1 MTGRRHRPRPRRR
14 GLAFR
19 PKRPLLAAALS
30 LTLFAAACG
39 DDGAGSAADWCDIAT
54 EVDAAGDLGT
64 GTPDD
69 WRNFRDL
76 VNEASRSAP
85 DEIADDVD
93 TLSRWLDAMVEALG
107 DNDDNVLL
115 AFDQVA
121 LSGDFPDDELDA
133 ASDAITAY
141 NEAECGL
148 PDNDSGTTESDGNE
162 SEGSDAGD
170 SDSIDTDAGIPEGGI
185 VAGIADSLGIPEEDA
200 RCILENVDL
209 SEGGEPDPTQIFDA
223 LSTCDID
230 PLSIAGG

>member
-1 MTGRRHRPRPRRR
+1 MRS
-14 GLAFR
+14 
-19 PKRPLLAAALS
+19 LLAAVLS

-39 DDGAGSAADWCDIAT
+39 DDGVGSAAEWCDLAT
-54 EVDAAGDLGT
+54 EIDATGDVGT

-93 TLSRWLDAMVEALG
+93 TLSSWLDAMVGALD

-121 LSGDFPDDELDA
+121 LSGDFSEDELDA

-148 PDNDSGTTESDGNE
+148 PDNDSGNTDSGGTDS
-162 SEGSDAGD
+162 GD
-170 SDSIDTDAGIPEGGI
+170 SDSIDIDAGIPEGGI

-209 SEGGEPDPTQIFDA
+209 SEGGEPDPAQIFDA
-223 LSTCDID
+223 LDICDID

>member
-1 MTGRRHRPRPRRR
+1 M
-14 GLAFR
+14 
-19 PKRPLLAAALS
+19 RPLLAAALS

-39 DDGAGSAADWCDIAT
+39 DDGAGSAADWCDLAT
-54 EVDAAGDLGT
+54 EIDATGDVGT

-93 TLSRWLDAMVEALG
+93 TLSSWLDAMVGALD

-121 LSGDFPDDELDA
+121 LSGDFSEDELDA

-148 PDNDSGTTESDGNE
+148 PAPDSGNTDAGNTDSGNTDSGNSDSGE
-162 SEGSDAGD
+162 TDAGD
-170 SDSIDTDAGIPEGGI
+170 SDAGIPEGGI

-209 SEGGEPDPTQIFDA
+209 SEGGEPDPAQIFDA
-223 LSTCDID
+223 LDICDID

>member
-1 MTGRRHRPRPRRR
+1 M
-14 GLAFR
+14 
-19 PKRPLLAAALS
+19 RPLLAAVLS

-54 EVDAAGDLGT
+54 EIDATGDVGT

-76 VNEASRSAP
+76 VNEASRAAP
-85 DEIADDVD
+85 AEIADDVD
-93 TLSRWLDAMVEALG
+93 TLSSWLDAMVGALD

-121 LSGDFPDDELDA
+121 LSGDFSEDELDA

-141 NEAECGL
+141 NEAQCGL
-148 PDNDSGTTESDGNE
+148 PDNDSGDSDSGN
-162 SEGSDAGD
+162 SDSDGSDAGD
-170 SDSIDTDAGIPEGGI
+170 SDAGDSDAGIPEGGI

-209 SEGGEPDPTQIFDA
+209 SEGGEPDPAQIFDA
-223 LSTCDID
+223 LDICDID

>member
-1 MTGRRHRPRPRRR
+1 M
-14 GLAFR
+14 
-19 PKRPLLAAALS
+19 RPLLAAALS

-39 DDGAGSAADWCDIAT
+39 DDGAGSAADWCDLAT
-54 EVDAAGDLGT
+54 EIDATGDVGT

-93 TLSRWLDAMVEALG
+93 TLSSWLDAMVGALD

-121 LSGDFPDDELDA
+121 LSGDFSEDELDA

-141 NEAECGL
+141 NEAQCGL
-148 PDNDSGTTESDGNE
+148 PDNDSGDSDSGN
-162 SEGSDAGD
+162 SDSDGSDAGD
-170 SDSIDTDAGIPEGGI
+170 SDAGDSDAGIPEGGI

-209 SEGGEPDPTQIFDA
+209 SEGGEPDPAQIFDA
-223 LSTCDID
+223 LDICDID

>member
-1 MTGRRHRPRPRRR
+1 MRS
-14 GLAFR
+14 
-19 PKRPLLAAALS
+19 LLAAVLS

-39 DDGAGSAADWCDIAT
+39 DDGAGSAADWCDLAT
-54 EVDAAGDLGT
+54 EIDATGDVGT

-93 TLSRWLDAMVEALG
+93 TLSSWLDAMVGALD

-121 LSGDFPDDELDA
+121 LSGDFSEDELDA

-141 NEAECGL
+141 NEAQCGL
-148 PDNDSGTTESDGNE
+148 PDNDSGDSDSGN
-162 SEGSDAGD
+162 SDSDGSDAGD
-170 SDSIDTDAGIPEGGI
+170 SDAGDSEAGIPEGGI

-200 RCILENVDL
+200 RSNLENVDL
-209 SEGGEPDPTQIFDA
+209 SEGGEPDPAQIFDA
-223 LSTCDID
+223 LDICDID

>member
-1 MTGRRHRPRPRRR
+1 MRS
-14 GLAFR
+14 
-19 PKRPLLAAALS
+19 LLAAVLS

-39 DDGAGSAADWCDIAT
+39 DDGAGSAADWCDLAT
-54 EVDAAGDLGT
+54 EIDATGDVGT

-93 TLSRWLDAMVEALG
+93 TLSSWLDAMVEALD

-121 LSGDFPDDELDA
+121 LSGDFSEDELDA

-148 PDNDSGTTESDGNE
+148 PDNDSGDSDAGN
-162 SEGSDAGD
+162 SDAGDSDAGD
-170 SDSIDTDAGIPEGGI
+170 SDSGIPEGGDAGIPEGGI

-209 SEGGEPDPTQIFDA
+209 SESGEPDPAQIFDA
-223 LSTCDID
+223 LDICDID